1 MSGKE
6 RGCEEGDL
14 SCLWKVQIMVP
25 VLDCSVVFLRFVLE
39 NNPVMNLESE
49 PDKQKDVVF

>member
-1 MSGKE
+1 
-6 RGCEEGDL
+6 
-14 SCLWKVQIMVP
+14 MVP